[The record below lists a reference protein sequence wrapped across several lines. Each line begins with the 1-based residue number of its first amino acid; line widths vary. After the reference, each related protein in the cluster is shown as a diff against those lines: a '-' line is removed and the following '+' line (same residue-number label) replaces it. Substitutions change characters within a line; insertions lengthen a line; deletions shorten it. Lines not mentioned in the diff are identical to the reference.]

1 MSVQPLIYAIIF
13 VAMFFMVEG
22 IYLAFFG
29 KSVRL
34 ESKVNRRLQL
44 LQSGENA
51 EEVMETLRKEREQH
65 RENGGIPLLAPLS
78 AKAAKANIAFSP
90 TALIGVMVMVAIA
103 SFVAL
108 TLFTG
113 TGIQL
118 RIGISLAMGYGAVYT
133 WLRGKANK
141 RMSLFEEQLPDAV
154 ELIVRSLRVGHP
166 FSSAVSSVA
175 QEMPDPLGTEFGML
189 ADESTYGMDVN
200 ESLEKMA
207 ERIDVQDLRFLAVA
221 VKIQSQSGGNLAE
234 ILEGLAKVIRSRFK
248 LFRRVRAITAEA
260 KWSGWFLSVFPLA
273 ALVLINV
280 MQPGY
285 YDDVQST
292 PVFVPAAIVVAIFL
306 IVNVIFMRIMVNI
319 KV

>member
-65 RENGGIPLLAPLS
+65 RSSGIPLLAPLS

-90 TALIGVMVMVAIA
+90 VALIGVMVMVAIA

-108 TLFTG
+108 TLFTS

-118 RIGISLAMGYGAVYT
+118 RIGISVAMGYGAVYT

-285 YDDVQST
+285 YDDVQTT

>member
-1 MSVQPLIYAIIF
+1 MSIQPLIYALIF
-13 VAMFFMVEG
+13 VGVFFMVEG

-44 LQSGENA
+44 LQSGENP
-51 EEVMETLRKEREQH
+51 EDVLETLRKEREQH
-65 RENGGIPLLAPLS
+65 RESRGIPLLAPLS
-78 AKAAKANIAFSP
+78 AKAAQANIAFSP
-90 TALIGVMVMVAIA
+90 VALVLVMIFVAIA

-108 TLFTG
+108 TLFTA
-113 TGIQL
+113 TALNL
-118 RIGISLAMGYGAVYT
+118 RIGISAVMGYGAVYT
-133 WLRGKANK
+133 WLRNKAKK
-141 RMSLFEEQLPDAV
+141 RISLFEEQLPDAV

-166 FSSAVSSVA
+166 FSSAVASVA

-189 ADESTYGMDVN
+189 ADESTYGMDIN

-260 KWSGWFLSVFPLA
+260 KWSGWFLSIFPLL

-285 YDDVQST
+285 YDKVQDT
-292 PVFVPAAIVVAIFL
+292 PVFVPAAIVVGIFL
-306 IVNVIFMRIMVNI
+306 TVNVIFMRIMVDI